1 MADWFAKG
9 AVIAALCALLFLS
22 ACSRP
27 IDTAFI
33 HDMCL
38 SSDSVS
44 LLLRR
49 KQGTTTTTPGPH
61 PSIKTQWH
69 QFSTYRV
76 SYVFNILGEVDSPAP
91 TPAIVE
97 KLNEN
102 RQPSEFDKRP
112 TFANQNLPCEFSEA
126 DHYENVSKVIYFS
139 DKNYEIT
146 GFVGKKTTAWAF
158 EDEQGQCYLKKTL
171 PPGSN
176 FIVSCP
182 FAGLMAKRQFKGD
195 HSFYIDSK
203 RQQIILIEGDNAAD
217 HLIPGSDKRLT
228 IWRYRSGE
236 ALQYRLAGVKK
247 L

>member
-1 MADWFAKG
+1 MAGLMAKCV
-9 AVIAALCALLFLS
+9 VIVVLFTSLFLI

-27 IDTAFI
+27 IDVSFI
-33 HDMCL
+33 HDMCF
-38 SSDSVS
+38 SPDSVS

-49 KQGTTTTTPGPH
+49 EQGTTTTTPGPH

-76 SYVFNILGEVDSPAP
+76 TYVFSVPGEVNSMAL

-97 KLNEN
+97 KLNED

-112 TFANQNLPCEFSEA
+112 TFANQNLACEFSRA
-126 DHYENVSKVIYFS
+126 DHQENVSKVIYFS
-139 DKNYEIT
+139 DENYDIT
-146 GFVGKKTTAWAF
+146 GFVGKRTTAWAF

-171 PPGSN
+171 PPDSN
-176 FIVSCP
+176 LVVSCP
-182 FAGLMAKRQFKGD
+182 AAGLMAKHQFKGD

-203 RQQIILIEGDNAAD
+203 RQQIIVVEGDNAAD

-228 IWRYRSGE
+228 IWHYRSGE
-236 ALQYRLAGVKK
+236 MLQHKLAGVKQ